1 MTFLLFQL
9 GKDRY
14 ALEARRVAEVLPPV
28 ALKKIPA
35 AAPGIAG
42 VLNYHGSPVPV
53 VDLGAMALGQPARA
67 RLSTRILLVRYA
79 AGTGP
84 EQFLGL
90 LAEQATETLRR
101 EPADF
106 QPAGVTSPDTPFL
119 GPVTTDSRGL
129 IQRVELEQL
138 LTPAAREQLWQ
149 TAAALA

>member
-90 LAEQATETLRR
+90 LAEQATELL
-101 EPADF
+101 
-106 QPAGVTSPDTPFL
+106 Q
-119 GPVTTDSRGL
+119 GL
-129 IQRVELEQL
+129 PGQVVSGRWTV
-138 LTPAAREQLWQ
+138 AARGKRLAISNTGCRAIDSPLSVVPVLIRQL
-149 TAAALA
+149 AA